1 MSQMLKIYNFG
12 TVATILQ
19 LLRLPDGTV
28 KVLVEG
34 IERAK
39 ISHFLENQDFFEAY
53 LDKLSLANYENDRE
67 TNALSRTA
75 VSQFENYVKLNR
87 KVPPEI
93 LVTLNQITD
102 LNKLADT
109 MSAHLGIK
117 LSEKQNLLETIS
129 VKERFSKIIDF
140 MDDEIGVLQVEKK
153 IRSRVKRQ
161 MDKTQ
166 KEYYL
171 NEQMKAIQKS

>member
-1 MSQMLKIYNFG
+1 M
-12 TVATILQ
+12 
-19 LLRLPDGTV
+19 
-28 KVLVEG
+28 
-34 IERAK
+34 
-39 ISHFLENQDFFEAY
+39 
-53 LDKLSLANYENDRE
+53 
-67 TNALSRTA
+67 
-75 VSQFENYVKLNR
+75 
-87 KVPPEI
+87 PPEI

-129 VKERFSKIIDF
+129 VRERFSKIIDF

-171 NEQMKAIQKS
+171 NEQMKAIQKELGDSEDGADLAELEKKIELAKMPNEPKKKALSELKKLRMMAPMSAEATVVRNYIDTLVGLPWKKKNKIKRNKNKHILLSE

>member
-1 MSQMLKIYNFG
+1 M
-12 TVATILQ
+12 
-19 LLRLPDGTV
+19 
-28 KVLVEG
+28 LVEG

-39 ISHFLENQDFFEAY
+39 ISNFVENPDFFEAY
-53 LDKLSLANYENDRE
+53 LDNLSLANYENDRE

-129 VKERFSKIIDF
+129 VRERFTKIIDF

-166 KEYYL
+166 EYYL
-171 NEQMKAIQKS
+171 NEQMKAIKRNSVSPLIRMKSLKLKIK

>member
-1 MSQMLKIYNFG
+1 MNCIHQLERLIEKSLKYC
-12 TVATILQ
+12 
-19 LLRLPDGTV
+19 LPFWNKNQNQRIFPDYY
-28 KVLVEG
+28 
-34 IERAK
+34 I
-39 ISHFLENQDFFEAY
+39 ENQDFFEAY
-53 LDKLSLANYENDRE
+53 LDRLSLANYENDRE

-109 MSAHLGIK
+109 MSAHLGIR
-117 LSEKQNLLETIS
+117 LSEKQDLLECLS
-129 VKERFSKIIDF
+129 VKNRLSKVIEF
-140 MDDEIGVLQVEKK
+140 MDNEIGVLQVEKK

-166 KEYYL
+166 KEYY
-171 NEQMKAIQKS
+171 

>member
-1 MSQMLKIYNFG
+1 M
-12 TVATILQ
+12 
-19 LLRLPDGTV
+19 
-28 KVLVEG
+28 
-34 IERAK
+34 
-39 ISHFLENQDFFEAY
+39 HFQE
-53 LDKLSLANYENDRE
+53 LSC
-67 TNALSRTA
+67 
-75 VSQFENYVKLNR
+75 SQFENYVKLNR

-129 VKERFSKIIDF
+129 VRERFSKIIDF

-161 MDKTQ
+161 MDKPKKNIT
-166 KEYYL
+166 
-171 NEQMKAIQKS
+171 